1 MAFRPTL
8 WPTLFTVPALIALV
22 ALGLWQVQR
31 LHWKADL
38 IEKLQT
44 RSTSAAVAPPGPSDD
59 LTIFEF
65 QRVAVSGRFRHDHEL
80 FVVGRSLRG
89 NPGLHVLTPFERSDG
104 APAVLVNRGWVP
116 FDKQDPATRAEGQV
130 AGPVTIE
137 GIVRLQRPPGWF
149 TPDDDPKK
157 NNWFTIDSKKMSQ
170 VTGVP
175 LAGGFYIVADKAGT
189 PGEFPVGRQWRL
201 DIRNNHLEYAITWF
215 ALAAALLVI
224 YLLYHRN
231 RS

>member
-1 MAFRPTL
+1 MAFRPAL

-31 LHWKADL
+31 MHWKADL

-59 LTIFEF
+59 LALFEF
-65 QRVAVSGRFRHDHEL
+65 KRVKVAGRFRHDQEL
-80 FVVGRSLRG
+80 YVVGRSLRG
-89 NPGLHVLTPFERSDG
+89 NPGLHVLTPLERGGG
-104 APAVLVNRGWVP
+104 APALLVNRGWVP
-116 FDKQDPATRAEGQV
+116 FDKQDPATRADGQV
-130 AGPVTIE
+130 EGPVEVE

-149 TPDDDPKK
+149 TPDDDPVK

-170 VTGVP
+170 VVGMP
-175 LAGGFYIVADKAGT
+175 LTGGFYIVADKAGT
-189 PGEFPVGRQWRL
+189 PGVFPVGRQWRL

-215 ALAAALLVI
+215 SLAAALLVI

>member
-1 MAFRPTL
+1 MAFRPAL

-22 ALGLWQVQR
+22 VLGLWQVQR
-31 LHWKADL
+31 MHWKADL

-59 LTIFEF
+59 LAAFEF
-65 QRVAVSGRFRHDHEL
+65 QRVTVTGRFRHDREL
-80 FVVGRSLRG
+80 YLVSRSLRG
-89 NPGLHVLTPFERSDG
+89 SPGFHVMTPFERPDG
-104 APAVLVNRGWVP
+104 APAVMVNRGWVP

-130 AGPVTIE
+130 PGQVTIE

-157 NNWFTIDSKKMSQ
+157 NNWFTVNSEKMGRQ
-170 VTGVP
+170 TGVP
-175 LAGGFYIVADKAGT
+175 LVGGFYIVADMGDT
-189 PGEFPVGRQWRL
+189 PGNFPVGRQWRL

-224 YLLYHRN
+224 YLLYHRR

>member
-1 MAFRPTL
+1 VAFRPTL
-8 WPTLFTVPALIALV
+8 WPTLFTVPALIALI
-22 ALGLWQVQR
+22 ALGFWQIER

-44 RSTSAAVAPPGPSDD
+44 RSTAAAVAPPGPSDD
-59 LTIFEF
+59 LAAFEF
-65 QRVAVSGRFRHDHEL
+65 QRVVISGRFRHDREL
-80 FVVGRSLRG
+80 YLVSRSLRG
-89 NPGLHVLTPFERSDG
+89 NPGFHVLTPFERGEG
-104 APAVLVNRGWVP
+104 APAVMVNRGWVP
-116 FDKQDPATRAEGQV
+116 FDKQFPAKRAEGQV
-130 AGPVTIE
+130 SGPVTIE

-170 VTGVP
+170 ATGVP
-175 LAGGFYIVADKAGT
+175 LAGGFYVVADLAGT
-189 PGEFPVGRQWRL
+189 PGGFPVGRQWRM

>member
-1 MAFRPTL
+1 MGFRPAL
-8 WPTLFTVPALIALV
+8 WPTLFTVPALIALI

-44 RSTSAAVAPPGPSDD
+44 RSTSAAAAPPGPSDD
-59 LTIFEF
+59 LAAFEF
-65 QRVAVSGRFRHDHEL
+65 RRVAVTGSFRHDSEL
-80 FVVGRSLRG
+80 YVVSRSLRG
-89 NPGLHVLTPFERSDG
+89 SPGLHVLTPFARGEG
-104 APAVLVNRGWVP
+104 MPAVLVNRGWVP
-116 FDKQDPATRAEGQV
+116 FDKQDPATRADGQV
-130 AGPVTIE
+130 KGTVTIE

-157 NNWFTIDSKKMSQ
+157 NNWFTIDSEKMSQ
-170 VTGVP
+170 VTGIP
-175 LAGGFYIVADKAGT
+175 LADGYYIVADKMGT
-189 PGEFPVGRQWRL
+189 PGDFPVGRQWRM

-231 RS
+231 RP

>member
-1 MAFRPTL
+1 MAFRPAL
-8 WPTLFTVPALIALV
+8 WPTLFTIPALIALV
-22 ALGLWQVQR
+22 VLGLWQVQR

-59 LTIFEF
+59 LAKFEF
-65 QRVAVSGRFRHDHEL
+65 QRVAVTGRFRHDREL
-80 FVVGRSLRG
+80 YLVGRSLRG
-89 NPGLHVLTPFERSDG
+89 SPGFHVMTPLERTDG
-104 APAVLVNRGWVP
+104 APAVMVNRGWVP
-116 FDKQDPATRAEGQV
+116 FDKQDPAKRAEGQV

-157 NNWFTIDSKKMSQ
+157 NNWFTVNSEKMAQ
-170 VTGVP
+170 ETGVP
-175 LAGGFYIVADKAGT
+175 LAGGFYVVADMSDT
-189 PGEFPVGRQWRL
+189 PGNFPVGRQWRL

-224 YLLYHRN
+224 YLLYHRK